1 MHGIFEYTHTGY
13 NKACWLNHSDF
24 ETQYTFLIVPFLVR
38 AAKYSILTVSAKR
51 APFLRSGGAMKVIKD
66 TYSRDAHFVPGMTGA
81 RCPDQGY
88 WIGQVLPK
96 AERNVFLMS
105 AETKTGTGGLL
116 TLACLALILR
126 SCHFM
131 KDGPAETAGTSRTI
145 KMDVSLKLASHFWFQ
160 FRRELESGTF
170 LVRCSRSLLFSLSK
184 STMRTILQ

>member
-1 MHGIFEYTHTGY
+1 MPWF
-13 NKACWLNHSDF
+13 
-24 ETQYTFLIVPFLVR
+24 VR

-66 TYSRDAHFVPGMTGA
+66 TYSRDAHFVPGVTGA

-96 AERNVFLMS
+96 VERNVFLMS

-116 TLACLALILR
+116 TLACLELILR

-131 KDGPAETAGTSRTI
+131 KDGPAHMAGTSQTM
-145 KMDVSLKLASHFWFQ
+145 KMDASLKLASHFWVQ
-160 FRRELESGTF
+160 FRMEFEIGIACPVFTLMT
-170 LVRCSRSLLFSLSK
+170 LFSLPK
-184 STMRTILQ
+184 STMRTILH